1 MSHVGGTVLEQ
12 AEVLSLVSPRLG
24 SVSVSMA
31 TSSAIVTTLYAGP
44 TPVIILIDYDNLDTL
59 VRRRGTRHV
68 IIRLLDVLGSSR
80 TAEVRRVDCRLYGGW
95 LDEDTSSRN
104 AERLIPDLRRDF
116 PCSVP
121 VIGAAGAQA
130 VLVHVELARSLAC
143 DPAVVL
149 THTYR
154 RRSLPPRLR
163 CETAPFP
170 GCAAPLRCPVAAID
184 PFIRN
189 AGCPVDGCPVEPR
202 AVLAREEQK
211 LVDSMLVVDLIHF
224 AETTDEPL
232 VVVSADDDL
241 WPGIRFVLLR
251 GARVIHVIPRRGR
264 VDRKRYR
271 SLETESYSQV
281 VM

>member
-1 MSHVGGTVLEQ
+1 MSE
-12 AEVLSLVSPRLG
+12 
-24 SVSVSMA
+24 
-31 TSSAIVTTLYAGP
+31 SAAIRRGLQTTK
-44 TPVIILIDYDNLDTL
+44 VIILIDYDNLDTL
-59 VRRRGTRHV
+59 VRQRGARHV
-68 IIRLLDVLGSSR
+68 ITRLLDVLGSSR
-80 TAEVRRVDCRLYGGW
+80 TAGDRKVDCRLYGGW
-95 LDEDTSSRN
+95 LDKDTSSRN
-104 AERLIPDLRRDF
+104 AERLIPALRRDF

-121 VIGAAGAQA
+121 VTGDAGTQT

-154 RRSLPPRLR
+154 RRSRPPRLL
-163 CETAPFP
+163 CEAAPFP
-170 GCAAPLRCPVAAID
+170 GCAAPSHCPVAALD

-189 AGCPVDGCPVEPR
+189 ADCPVDGCAVEPST
-202 AVLAREEQK
+202 VLAREEQK
-211 LVDSMLVVDLIHF
+211 LVDSMLVVDLVHF

-251 GARVIHVIPRRGR
+251 GARVIHVIPRRSR
-264 VDRKRYR
+264 VNRERYR
-271 SLETESYSQV
+271 RLETETYSQV